1 MPVAPG
7 LTIESPGE
15 PLLDI
20 RGLVTEFLT
29 EAGSIRAVDGV
40 DLRVESGQT
49 VALVG
54 ERLGQVM
61 VTSLSVMR
69 LIRAARAHCR
79 RRDPAP
85 LPRRHRPG
93 SGGAGRRRHVR
104 HPRQ

>member
-20 RGLVTEFLT
+20 RGLATEFLT

-54 ERLGQVM
+54 ESG
-61 VTSLSVMR
+61 SGKSASP
-69 LIRAARAHCR
+69 AARSGSAAATASSGIWR
-79 RRDPAP
+79 RWKKAP
-85 LPRRHRPG
+85 CPPSAAMRSP
-93 SGGAGRRRHVR
+93 
-104 HPRQ
+104 